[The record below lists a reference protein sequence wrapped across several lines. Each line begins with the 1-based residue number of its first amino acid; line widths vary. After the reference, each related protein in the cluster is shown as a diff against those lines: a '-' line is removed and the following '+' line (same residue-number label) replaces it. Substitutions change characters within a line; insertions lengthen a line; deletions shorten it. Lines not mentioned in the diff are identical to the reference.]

1 MLRRVLPITVA
12 FMALLLA
19 GCFEDEQTRPSPREL
34 TRDAVGN
41 YCGMIVAD
49 HPGPKAQLFLKQ
61 RADPIWFTSVRDAVV
76 FTLLPEEPK
85 DIVAIYVNDMG
96 KATNWESPEPGTWIE
111 AQDAWFVVGSSR
123 TGGMGAPEAVPFSDQ
138 TAAQAF
144 AAEYGGE
151 LVLFDGIS
159 PDYVLAPVGEAT
171 QEGMAH

>member
-1 MLRRVLPITVA
+1 MAA

-19 GCFEDEQTRPSPREL
+19 GCGEEEQVKPLPREL
-34 TRDAVGN
+34 TREAVGN

-61 RADPIWFTSVRDAVV
+61 RADPIWFASVRDAVV

-85 DIVAIYVNDMG
+85 DIAAIYVNDMG
-96 KATNWESPEPGTWIE
+96 KATNWDSPEPDSWIE
-111 AQDAWFVVGSSR
+111 ARDAWFVVDSRR
-123 TGGMGAPEAVPFSDQ
+123 TGGMGAPETVPFSDQ

-144 AAEYGGE
+144 VAEYGGE
-151 LVLFDGIS
+151 LVRFDGIS
-159 PDYVLAPVGEAT
+159 PDYVLSPVGEAM